1 MAMRWRKI
9 WSREYSVQYCET
21 ALHALGKQ
29 SSHLLPF
36 VMKHQLMLPSHK
48 NELCYFEEEEE
59 KKFVGALVEHY
70 SSSKEAF
77 AHFVK
82 TFYSLGE
89 EYEEYCLS
97 VRKKNVRAHSEQ
109 ELLDLYLIY
118 KQKFLDYTCILWAGY
133 LLAEY
138 WMEKGIIGL
147 TDDKVKEALFRPT
160 KKSTVLLMQEEAAA
174 LKKDKLEAFWKKYQ
188 WLPCLD
194 LQNDPWTLDD
204 VRAYVSDITLGQ
216 TEKGL
221 SFEEAAGRAGLT
233 KEQIAMYKMIKELA
247 YIKDV
252 RDDFRRKSVFY
263 IRDLFVEIG
272 KRLGLSLT
280 ETAYLTEQEIVEGL
294 KGKAVPKHLAV
305 KRLGLSLT
313 ETAYLTEQEIVEG
326 LKGKAV
332 PKHLAV
338 KRQEGFLIYI
348 ENDCIV
354 VIDHAIDAK
363 LKRMGFKEEAPH
375 TKELKGICA
384 YPGKVRGIVKI
395 VRTVHDILKVNRGD
409 VLVALT
415 THPDYVPAMQKAGA
429 IVTDE
434 GGMLSHAAI
443 VSRELKIPCVVG
455 TKSAT
460 KVLQHGTLVEV
471 DASRGSIKPLS

>member
-305 KRLGLSLT
+305 KR
-313 ETAYLTEQEIVEG
+313 
-326 LKGKAV
+326 
-332 PKHLAV
+332 
-338 KRQEGFLIYI
+338 QEGFLIYI

>member
-1 MAMRWRKI
+1 MNCVILRK
-9 WSREYSVQYCET
+9 R
-21 ALHALGKQ
+21 K
-29 SSHLLPF
+29 
-36 VMKHQLMLPSHK
+36 K
-48 NELCYFEEEEE
+48 

-305 KRLGLSLT
+305 KR
-313 ETAYLTEQEIVEG
+313 
-326 LKGKAV
+326 
-332 PKHLAV
+332 
-338 KRQEGFLIYI
+338 QEGFLIYI

>member
-305 KRLGLSLT
+305 KR
-313 ETAYLTEQEIVEG
+313 
-326 LKGKAV
+326 
-332 PKHLAV
+332 
-338 KRQEGFLIYI
+338 QEGVLIYI

>member
-305 KRLGLSLT
+305 KR
-313 ETAYLTEQEIVEG
+313 
-326 LKGKAV
+326 
-332 PKHLAV
+332 
-338 KRQEGFLIYI
+338 QEGFLIYI

-460 KVLQHGTLVEV
+460 KVLRHGTLVEV